1 MMTEQSSGQGR
12 PDDWSRGGYVRGE
25 QYPGEQFPG
34 EQYYGAGSSG
44 SSRSGSGGS
53 GYGPGQGGS
62 GYGSGQGGSGYGPG
76 SGSGQGGSGYGSG
89 SGSGQGGAAGAARP
103 APGTPGSA
111 GATGPGMATTPIWQA
126 TPGQTAGQ
134 GGRGQAGAG
143 EAGFGQAGFDQAGFG
158 QAGAGQA
165 GAGQA
170 GFGRDATPPSG
181 LATGSPPRGTP
192 RPADAR
198 SFLGALFDF
207 SFTSFV
213 TTRIIKVLYVLI
225 LVLASITTLIY
236 TIVAFR
242 LSAAFGL
249 LTLVIGD
256 PLFIIIVMA
265 FWRLILEAF
274 IVMFRVAEDIR
285 ALRERSDS
293 GAGAGR
299 QSPLP

>member
-62 GYGSGQGGSGYGPG
+62 GYGPGQGGSGY
-76 SGSGQGGSGYGSG
+76 
-89 SGSGQGGAAGAARP
+89 GSGQGGAAGAARP

-111 GATGPGMATTPIWQA
+111 GAAGPGMATTPIWQA
-126 TPGQTAGQ
+126 TPAQTAGQ

-143 EAGFGQAGFDQAGFG
+143 EAGFGQGGF
-158 QAGAGQA
+158 GQA

-181 LATGSPPRGTP
+181 LPMGPPPRGTP

-198 SFLGALFDF
+198 GFLGALFDF

-225 LVLASITTLIY
+225 LVLASITALIY